1 MVLSAKHDLTTA
13 QTLIY
18 SKKNIARAYEGF
30 DDTDITGIY
39 KIENDRIQIV
49 RHTGDEEVL
58 SASKITQRSIL
69 PVNSMRSATSKNSS
83 GSSMPSL
90 HSQSFPSRF
99 PEKYSAGTKP

>member
-39 KIENDRIQIV
+39 KIENDRKKAI
-49 RHTGDEEVL
+49 DESYNMCMLFASLRLRNFYKNASSLFDL
-58 SASKITQRSIL
+58 SK
-69 PVNSMRSATSKNSS
+69 
-83 GSSMPSL
+83 
-90 HSQSFPSRF
+90 
-99 PEKYSAGTKP
+99 